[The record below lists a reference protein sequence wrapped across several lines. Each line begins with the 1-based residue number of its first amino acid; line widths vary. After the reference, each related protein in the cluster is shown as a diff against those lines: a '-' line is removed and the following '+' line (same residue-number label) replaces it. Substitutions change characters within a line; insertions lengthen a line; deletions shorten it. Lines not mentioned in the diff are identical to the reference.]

1 MAERTEGIGD
11 RGVLAK
17 RDIRLALENSS
28 MAELQNEL
36 AKSRILEAVNRH
48 IRDDL
53 GFDPGQKFSFDL
65 VFGLSL

>member
-1 MAERTEGIGD
+1 MAERIEGIGD
-11 RGVLAK
+11 SRVLAK

-28 MAELQNEL
+28 MADIQNEL

-53 GFDPGQKFSFDL
+53 GIDPAQKFSFDL
-65 VFGLSL
+65 VFGLSF

>member
-11 RGVLAK
+11 IGVLAK

-53 GFDPGQKFSFDL
+53 GFDPGQEFSFDL